1 MSGNGHTIE
10 GVAIDLDGTLVN
22 SAPDLAAATNRLLRK
37 LSRPTLTQQQVQALI
52 GDGIDALFD
61 RVLASGSGT
70 YRSLD
75 ERTVLRREF
84 KQSYRERIFDRG
96 GVYAGVTDGLTA
108 LRQLRLPIAVVTNK
122 PSDFTRPL
130 LFAAGLESWF
140 DPVLCAD
147 DATLRKPAPAM
158 LQALGREWGIAPH
171 KLLLVGDSTTDIAT
185 ARAAGCVVAAVDYGY
200 ESRPALVAAGAD
212 WIIGSLTE
220 VATIV
225 TRSRETTGIAGGVSC

>member
-1 MSGNGHTIE
+1 MSKMGHNIE

-22 SAPDLAAATNRLLRK
+22 SAPDLAAAANRLLRK
-37 LSRPTLTQQQVQALI
+37 LSRPNLTQEHVQALI

-75 ERTVLRREF
+75 ERTVLRGEF
-84 KQSYRERIFDRG
+84 KRSYRERIFARG
-96 GVYAGVTDGLTA
+96 GLYAGVTDGLTA
-108 LRQLRLPIAVVTNK
+108 LRRLRLPIAVVTNK
-122 PSDFTRPL
+122 PSEFTRPL
-130 LFAAGLESWF
+130 LSAAGLESWF
-140 DPVLCAD
+140 DPILCAD
-147 DATLRKPAPAM
+147 DAALRKPAPAM
-158 LQALGREWGIAPH
+158 LETLGREWGIPPH

-200 ESRPALVAAGAD
+200 EPRHALVAAGAD

-220 VATIV
+220 VAAIV
-225 TRSRETTGIAGGVSC
+225 TRSRETAAMVGGVSC